1 MQLTNELFQPYEE
14 DEIKVEILYNNSRNY
29 FYFNKFENDELI
41 QGDSKIVNG
50 YEDDHIKFSSLK
62 ADVATYEEVTT
73 FVLEFKNAE
82 L

>member
-1 MQLTNELFQPYEE
+1 MNLTQSLFQPYEE
-14 DEIKVEILYNNSRNY
+14 DEIKVEILYNNSCNY

-50 YEDDHIKFSSLK
+50 YEDEHIKFSSLK
-62 ADVATYEEVTT
+62 ADIATFEDVAT

-82 L
+82 F